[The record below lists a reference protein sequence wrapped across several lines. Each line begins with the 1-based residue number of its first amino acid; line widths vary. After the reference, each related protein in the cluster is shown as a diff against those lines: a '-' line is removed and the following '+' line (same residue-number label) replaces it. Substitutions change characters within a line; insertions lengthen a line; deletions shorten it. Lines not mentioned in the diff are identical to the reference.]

1 MRFGGAAWLI
11 AAALCNCITA
21 HYAADFSNE
30 TRLEYEYIVVGSGA
44 GGGPLASRLA
54 ENGHTVLLIEA
65 GDDQGGNNNI
75 SVPGYQA
82 AVTQDPK
89 LRWDIYV
96 NHYQDLRRAEQDPK
110 YVYQLSNGSQYVG
123 LDPPAGAQPKGIL

>member
-1 MRFGGAAWLI
+1 MRLTLGL
-11 AAALCNCITA
+11 ALLTFISSVVA
-21 HYAADFSNE
+21 VPNE
-30 TRLEYEYIVVGSGA
+30 KRQNDLEYEYIVVGSGG

-54 ENGHTVLLIEA
+54 ENGYSVLLIEA
-65 GDDQGGNNNI
+65 GDDQGGNANI

-96 NHYQDLRRAEQDPK
+96 NHYQDLGRAQRDPK
-110 YVYQLSNGSQYVG
+110 YVYGLPDGTEYVG
-123 LDPPAGAQPKGIL
+123 LNPPSGADPKGIL

>member
-1 MRFGGAAWLI
+1 MRLTLGLTLLTFLSNVI
-11 AAALCNCITA
+11 ASPSGKR
-21 HYAADFSNE
+21 ADD
-30 TRLEYEYIVVGSGA
+30 LEYEYIVVGSGG

-54 ENGHTVLLIEA
+54 ENGYSVLLIEA
-65 GDDQGGNNNI
+65 GDDQGGNANI

-96 NHYQDLRRAEQDPK
+96 NHYQDQTRAQRDPK
-110 YVYQLSNGSQYVG
+110 YVYDLPDGSQYVG
-123 LDPPAGAQPKGIL
+123 LSPPAGAQPKGIL

>member
-1 MRFGGAAWLI
+1 MRLTFGLT
-11 AAALCNCITA
+11 LLT
-21 HYAADFSNE
+21 FLSNVVAQ
-30 TRLEYEYIVVGSGA
+30 TPGNGTNDLEYEYIVVGAGG

-54 ENGHTVLLIEA
+54 ANGYSVLLIEA
-65 GDDQGGNNNI
+65 GDDQGGNANI

-96 NHYQDLRRAEQDPK
+96 NHYQDQARAQRDPK
-110 YVYQLSNGSQYVG
+110 YVYNLPNGTQYVG
-123 LDPPAGAQPKGIL
+123 LNPPAGAQPKGIL